1 MRCTWDAGRCM
12 RDRREGDGRAWR
24 KSMCSWRRRTDQ
36 KKRARGT
43 DIRISKKP
51 AKASTSEPTLNQMYP
66 KMNIIEKPASAMSW

>member
-1 MRCTWDAGRCM
+1 MF
-12 RDRREGDGRAWR
+12 
-24 KSMCSWRRRTDQ
+24 SWRRRTDQ

-51 AKASTSEPTLNQMYP
+51 AKASTNEPTLNQMYP

>member
-1 MRCTWDAGRCM
+1 
-12 RDRREGDGRAWR
+12 
-24 KSMCSWRRRTDQ
+24 MCSWRRRTDQ